1 MIHDKT
7 ESLKALPNIFV
18 SREGHQVD
26 GGEVSVHR
34 YQIQTQKNSQN
45 LNNEPHQRRA
55 GLNAQDLWRKPE
67 HKDREKSLT
76 SENRVR
82 LFACASFC
90 GYFHGEKRHL
100 FWLKL

>member
-1 MIHDKT
+1 MIHDTT

-76 SENRVR
+76 SENKCVCLLVPASVDIFMVR
-82 LFACASFC
+82 NVI
-90 GYFHGEKRHL
+90 YFG
-100 FWLKL
+100 